1 MGEYGTPCQRSWNNL
16 AGLPEFDWRQLLYIF
31 LLLAGIGLALSLALS
46 IWVIWKVKHINLPA
60 DAGLVVALRATP
72 FGVVVLLDLL
82 DFTLD
87 FLAAPLAWTLL
98 SYLGLL
104 PLRGVTVL
112 WALIPGTQALPIMTL
127 AWLVVRLSRA
137 RPDPAH
143 RL

>member
-1 MGEYGTPCQRSWNNL
+1 L

-46 IWVIWKVKHINLPA
+46 IWVIWKVKRINLPA
-60 DAGLVVALRATP
+60 DAGPVVALRATP

>member
-1 MGEYGTPCQRSWNNL
+1 MNWLSEIDL
-16 AGLPEFDWRQLLYIF
+16 RQALILFAIM
-31 LLLAGIGLALSLALS
+31 AGIGLVLSLVLLA
-46 IWVIWKVKHINLPA
+46 WVIWRVKRINLPA
-60 DAGLVVALRATP
+60 DAGPIEALRATP
-72 FGVVVLLDLL
+72 LGVVVLLDLL
-82 DFTLD
+82 DLSLD

-98 SYLGLL
+98 SRLGLL

-137 RPDPAH
+137 RPNLAH

>member
-1 MGEYGTPCQRSWNNL
+1 MEALSDIDLQQ
-16 AGLPEFDWRQLLYIF
+16 ALYLF
-31 LLLAGIGLALSLALS
+31 LLVIGVGLVLSLALS
-46 IWVIWKVKHINLPA
+46 IWVIWRVKRINLPA
-60 DAGLVVALRATP
+60 DAGPVAALRATP
-72 FGVVVLLDLL
+72 FGVVALLDLL
-82 DFTLD
+82 DLTLD

-127 AWLVVRLSRA
+127 AWLFVRLRRA
-137 RPDPAH
+137 RSNSAH

>member
-1 MGEYGTPCQRSWNNL
+1 LNWISDIEP
-16 AGLPEFDWRQLLYIF
+16 RQALTLF
-31 LLLAGIGLALSLALS
+31 LIVAGIGLVLSLVLLA
-46 IWVIWKVKHINLPA
+46 WVIWRVKRINLPV
-60 DAGLVVALRATP
+60 DAGPIAALRATP
-72 FGVVVLLDLL
+72 LGVVVLLDLL
-82 DFTLD
+82 DLSLD

-98 SYLGLL
+98 SRLGLL

-137 RPDPAH
+137 RPNLAH

>member
-1 MGEYGTPCQRSWNNL
+1 MNWISDIEP
-16 AGLPEFDWRQLLYIF
+16 RQALTLF
-31 LLLAGIGLALSLALS
+31 LVVVGIGLVLSLTLFT
-46 IWVIWKVKHINLPA
+46 WVIWRVKRINFPA
-60 DAGLVVALRATP
+60 DAGPVAALRATP
-72 FGVVVLLDLL
+72 FGVVALLDLL
-82 DFTLD
+82 DLSLD

-127 AWLVVRLSRA
+127 AWLVVRLGRSR
-137 RPDPAH
+137 PNPAH

>member
-1 MGEYGTPCQRSWNNL
+1 M
-16 AGLPEFDWRQLLYIF
+16 AGLSEFDLRQALYLF
-31 LLLAGIGLALSLALS
+31 LLVISVGLVLSLVLS
-46 IWVIWKVKHINLPA
+46 IWVIWRVKRINLPA
-60 DAGLVVALRATP
+60 DAGPVAALRATP

-82 DFTLD
+82 DLTLD

-127 AWLVVRLSRA
+127 AWLFVRLSRA
-137 RPDPAH
+137 RPRMTH
-143 RL
+143 RV

>member
-1 MGEYGTPCQRSWNNL
+1 LEALSDIDLQQALWL
-16 AGLPEFDWRQLLYIF
+16 F
-31 LLLAGIGLALSLALS
+31 LLVIGIGMVLSLMLF
-46 IWVIWKVKHINLPA
+46 IWVIWRVKRINLPA
-60 DAGLVVALRATP
+60 DAGPVAALYATP
-72 FGVVVLLDLL
+72 FGVVALLDLL
-82 DFTLD
+82 DLTLD

-127 AWLVVRLSRA
+127 AWLFVRLSRA
-137 RPDPAH
+137 RSNSAH